1 MLYEYHS
8 TQLEEESKLTLLD
21 RWLASPH
28 LDTKDV
34 MTGIAEFL
42 LAGLY
47 TYTHRSRINTEDK
60 AKVVAAVWGTE
71 LIQFLAALT
80 VLHQDDRKKMMN
92 SSYSSNRPG
101 AK

>member
-1 MLYEYHS
+1 
-8 TQLEEESKLTLLD
+8 
-21 RWLASPH
+21 
-28 LDTKDV
+28 